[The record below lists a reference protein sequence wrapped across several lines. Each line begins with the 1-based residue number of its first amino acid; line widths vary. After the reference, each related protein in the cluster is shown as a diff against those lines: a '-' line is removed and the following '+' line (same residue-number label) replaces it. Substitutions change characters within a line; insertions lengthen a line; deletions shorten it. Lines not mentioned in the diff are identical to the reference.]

1 MNRRIFPSRAAK
13 NNPGHACREDR
24 KKKSANQLRW
34 EADPELTRHYGEQCR
49 ELHIMLMD
57 DDIEN
62 VFPSSY
68 AWWTATERKCWGDGT
83 TATGTGVICE
93 TWALEAAVIPVPP
106 RRDGNDRRFER
117 DPSPRWSAD
126 KPLCLRPAHVCRR
139 SSPSVSMGEA

>member
-1 MNRRIFPSRAAK
+1 
-13 NNPGHACREDR
+13 
-24 KKKSANQLRW
+24 
-34 EADPELTRHYGEQCR
+34 
-49 ELHIMLMD
+49 MLMD

-139 SSPSVSMGEA
+139 SPSVSMGEA